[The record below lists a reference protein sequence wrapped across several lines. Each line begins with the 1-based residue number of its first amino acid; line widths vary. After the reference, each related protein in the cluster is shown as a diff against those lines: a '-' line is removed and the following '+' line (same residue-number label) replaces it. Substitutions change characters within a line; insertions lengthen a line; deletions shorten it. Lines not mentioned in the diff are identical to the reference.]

1 MPLSQPGVASGRL
14 RPEDYAANFSDIH
27 PRFEPHQAFVEAD
40 RCYFCYDAPC
50 VKACPTAIDVP
61 LFIRQILTDNPNG
74 AAETILS
81 QNILGGMCAR
91 VCPTETLCEKAC
103 VREDA
108 EGKPVKIGLL
118 QRYATDRLMETGHGQ
133 PFERAAPTG
142 RRVAVVGGG
151 PAGLSA
157 AHRLAMHGHEV
168 VIYDA
173 RPKMGGLNEY
183 GVAAYKTP
191 DGFAQ
196 AEVDFI
202 LSIGGITVKT
212 GKALGSDVTLAELRA
227 SYDAVFLGMGLAGVN
242 ALGLPSE
249 DLSGVDDAVAYIS
262 ALRQATDLSTL
273 PVGSRIVVVGGGM
286 TAIDIAVQSKRLGA
300 DEVTIVYRR
309 GREKMGASGYEQ
321 ELAQTGGVVIRHN
334 ARPNRLIVE
343 NGRVAGVEFERTAE
357 AGGKLVGSGEFF
369 TLGSDMVFKAIGQTL
384 VPTALDG
391 AAETIALVGGK
402 IGVDDE
408 RRTSLSGVWAGGD
421 CAATGEDL
429 TVAAVA
435 DGRIAAESIHRALSA

>member
-1 MPLSQPGVASGRL
+1 MSLSQPGVASGRL
-14 RPEDYAANFSDIH
+14 RPEDYAVNFSDIH
-27 PRFEPHQAFVEAD
+27 PPLEPHQALVEAD

-50 VKACPTAIDVP
+50 VKACPTAIDIP
-61 LFIRQILTDNPNG
+61 LFVRQILTDNPNG

-91 VCPTETLCEKAC
+91 VCPTETLCEEVC
-103 VREDA
+103 VREEA

-118 QRYATDRLMETGHGQ
+118 QRYAVDRLMETEHEQ

-142 RRVAVVGGG
+142 KRVAVVGAG

-157 AHRLAMHGHEV
+157 AHRLAMHGHDV

-173 RPKMGGLNEY
+173 RPKLGGLNEY

-191 DGFAQ
+191 DDFAQ

-202 LSIGGITVKT
+202 LSIGGITVES
-212 GKALGSDVTLAELRA
+212 GKALGRDVTLAGLRA
-227 SYDAVFLGMGLAGVN
+227 AYDAVFLAMGLAGVN
-242 ALGLPSE
+242 ALGLTFE
-249 DLSGVDDAVAYIS
+249 DLPGVDDAVAYIA

-273 PVGSRIVVVGGGM
+273 PVGSRIVVIGGGM
-286 TAIDIAVQSKRLGA
+286 TAIDVAVQSKRLGA

-309 GREKMGASGYEQ
+309 GPEKMGASGYEQ
-321 ELAQTGGVVIRHN
+321 ELARTSGVVIRHN
-334 ARPNRLIVE
+334 AKPCRVIVE
-343 NGRVAGVEFERTAE
+343 SGRAVGVEFERTAE
-357 AGGKLVGSGEFF
+357 AGGKLVGTGELF
-369 TLGSDMVFKAIGQTL
+369 TLGSDMVFKAIGQKL
-384 VPTALDG
+384 VPTALEG
-391 AAETIALVGGK
+391 AVETIALVGGK